1 MIFLVIVTLLSLSL
15 NVLLVWYIRKLLQ
28 DLFFISTNIEGLYT
42 QVDNFSSHLQE
53 VHKRDIYYGD
63 PTLETLIQ
71 HSKDLGEEIEQYKNV
86 FIFDLD
92 EEGEDVYDDTDERA

>member
-42 QVDNFSSHLQE
+42 QVDDFSLHLQE
-53 VHKRDIYYGD
+53 VHKRDTYYGD
-63 PTLETLIQ
+63 PTLETLIK
-71 HSKDLGEEIEQYKNV
+71 HSKDLVDEMEQYKNV